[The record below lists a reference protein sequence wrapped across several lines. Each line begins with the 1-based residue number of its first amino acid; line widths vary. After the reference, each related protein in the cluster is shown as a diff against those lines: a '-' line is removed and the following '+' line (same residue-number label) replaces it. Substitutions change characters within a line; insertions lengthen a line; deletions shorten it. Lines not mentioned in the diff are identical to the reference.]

1 MKKTWILGLVLV
13 AMFMLSGTV
22 HARLWGGGWWDRYA
36 GPIIDG
42 IHYVFNYHPHV
53 SHNPHSYD
61 SSEPQTSSNP
71 TATNPTPKKATPSAS
86 TGSECK
92 HPKPVTSC
100 DTKHGATWGG
110 CCGAEICCGKGCEA
124 VCNDAGGIRRSYCD
138 CAPSHVS
145 AGVCRDNQGDQYP
158 QGACITAGKVNGK
171 WRCPRD
177 KPYMVCDNRVLK
189 CVSACPGAN
198 PPMKGGATGTGT
210 ATTAVPASVNAV
222 SYTLLHDGKNPEYP
236 VLEVRCNVAGQGGS
250 TPRPKK
256 LPKTPRRHPLT
267 RSPTIRLSND
277 PTIQFPTTHKK
288 TINKQN
294 NTIDTSSR
302 LGYNRR
308 QSNPATPS
316 VPGFRIPHKCIRAQ
330 GGGRSSKPSASEPG
344 RVQARQRRPPSAT
357 RPNSPAFPPGNTPP
371 VNFTA

>member
-13 AMFMLSGTV
+13 AMFMLSGTA
-22 HARLWGGGWWDRYA
+22 HAFPIPDWAIGRASSFIGGIGN
-36 GPIIDG
+36 
-42 IHYVFNYHPHV
+42 VFNRYFGH
-53 SHNPHSYD
+53 HNPRSYVLP
-61 SSEPQTSSNP
+61 EPQTSSSGSGGSGGSGNVGSSGDSGSVNGGTP
-71 TATNPTPKKATPSAS
+71 TAS

-100 DTKHGATWGG
+100 DIDHGATWGG

-145 AGVCRDNQGDQYP
+145 AGVCTDNQGDQYP

-171 WRCPRD
+171 WRCPKD

-236 VLEVRCNVAGQGGS
+236 VLEVQA
-250 TPRPKK
+250 T
-256 LPKTPRRHPLT
+256 
-267 RSPTIRLSND
+267 
-277 PTIQFPTTHKK
+277 
-288 TINKQN
+288 
-294 NTIDTSSR
+294 
-302 LGYNRR
+302 
-308 QSNPATPS
+308 QS
-316 VPGFRIPHKCIRAQ
+316 
-330 GGGRSSKPSASEPG
+330 
-344 RVQARQRRPPSAT
+344 
-357 RPNSPAFPPGNTPP
+357 
-371 VNFTA
+371 